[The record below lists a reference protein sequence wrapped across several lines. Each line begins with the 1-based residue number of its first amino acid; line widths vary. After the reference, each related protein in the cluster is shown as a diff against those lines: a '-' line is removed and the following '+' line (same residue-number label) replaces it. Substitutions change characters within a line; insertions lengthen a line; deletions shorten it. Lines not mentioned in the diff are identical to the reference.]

1 MNSLEI
7 LPVRDPEHPKN
18 RLARKPD
25 PVLPDI
31 AKNCCV
37 LIVGKVRSSK
47 STIISNL
54 MLSPHMYN
62 DLFDRVIIISPTA
75 SQDAT
80 SRFLVQKYHMDVHH
94 EYNDGI
100 IDNLIEHQRSFDAED
115 RPLTML
121 IVDDSLGM
129 IPRQSGKLWYLCS
142 RYRHFNICL
151 IITSQAFKQ
160 VPPILRVNASDVLVC
175 WNLADIEVEKIAD
188 EYSSLVGT
196 EKEFIRLY
204 KKEIQKD
211 PYTFLYL
218 DFETGYVY
226 KNFIKRLI

>member
-1 MNSLEI
+1 MESLQI
-7 LPVRDPEHPKN
+7 MAVRDPKHPKN
-18 RLARKPD
+18 KLKRVPH

-54 MLSPHMYN
+54 MLHPKMYK
-62 DLFDRVIIISPTA
+62 DLFESVVIISPTA

-80 SRFLVQKYHMDVHH
+80 SRFLVQKYHDNIHH
-94 EYNDGI
+94 EYSDDI
-100 IDNLIEHQRSFDAED
+100 IDSLIARQSQFPIDK
-115 RPLTML
+115 RPLTMV

-129 IPRQSGKLWYLCS
+129 IPRNGKLWYLCS
-142 RYRHFNICL
+142 RYRHYNICL
-151 IITSQAFKQ
+151 IITSQAFKA

-175 WNLADIEVEKIAD
+175 WNLADVEVEKIAE
-188 EYSSLVGT
+188 EYGSLVGT
-196 EKEFIRLY
+196 EKQFVQLY

-218 DFETGYVY
+218 DFETGHVY
-226 KNFIKRLI
+226 KNFITRLV